1 MNLMYEEEINVDF
14 YENILNNKEYTKN
27 EKPEMIKSGDM
38 KKQKRGGSI
47 DLE

>member
-1 MNLMYEEEINVDF
+1 MSHREPKKAKKT
-14 YENILNNKEYTKN
+14 NKEYTKN